1 MYDESGCRVSEGDF
15 IDLQI
20 GPGNIGSMP
29 SAQGQAWEEYVP
41 PTTSGGRGSP
51 PNSAR
56 ATALRA
62 SGWPVPRALAG
73 NMTLA
78 SVTRTATRSVPV
90 LDPSSSNGLWVV
102 SVFIRLVQIA

>member
-78 SVTRTATRSVPV
+78 NVNRTATRAGPV
-90 LDPSSSNGLWVV
+90 LDASYSCRPSSG
-102 SVFIRLVQIA
+102 SVCIQRVHI